1 MSNRSYKEQHE
12 AFVSNL
18 KGTSAACILTCLSH
32 FPIIII
38 VLKLIQKKSK
48 ALYLRDLVY
57 LTIPL
62 LLSFTILADY
72 SYITLL
78 ILLILIIYNLQT
90 SQGIIQSNEPD
101 KTLSTNSNK
110 LSFLTLFKGMY
121 NSDLYINIYNM
132 KLNCNILHIG
142 GNILMTC
149 ITILAVDF
157 KIFPRRF
164 G

>member
-78 ILLILIIYNLQT
+78 ILLIFIIYNLQT
-90 SQGIIQSNEPD
+90 SQVTIQSSESE
-101 KTLSTNSNK
+101 KILSTNSNK
-110 LSFLTLFKGMY
+110 LSFLTLFKGRY
-121 NSDLYINIYNM
+121 NSDPSSLYIYIYDIIRNI
-132 KLNCNILHIG
+132 I
-142 GNILMTC
+142 
-149 ITILAVDF
+149 ITSYI
-157 KIFPRRF
+157 
-164 G
+164 